1 MIDHHAFVMSIHHG
15 VKYVLPL
22 GTIIN
27 NDMANTARF
36 NGPLHSAI
44 KLMTQHQ
51 Y

>member
-1 MIDHHAFVMSIHHG
+1 MQFVMSISHG
-15 VKYVLPL
+15 VKYMLLL

-27 NDMANTARF
+27 NDMANTDRF